1 MVPIRV
7 ELGPRSYDIAAG
19 PLAGVGPFARRCL
32 PTASKALIVTDE
44 HAEPFADAVLA
55 SLKAAELPAS
65 MVVMQAGEETKSL
78 EWLAELYDE
87 LAELPAD
94 RRTAVVAVGGGVI
107 GDLAG
112 FAAATYARGLPLL
125 MVPTTLLAMV
135 DSSVGG
141 KTGLNL
147 KQGKNLVG
155 AFHQPS
161 GVWIAPEPLAGLP
174 DAQYRSGLA
183 EVVKYGVIL
192 DADFFARLEASV
204 PAMLARDPATVDF
217 LIARS
222 CQLKARVCGGDE
234 REETGD
240 RAALNYGHT
249 FGHAFEAVAGYGA
262 WTHGAAVSAGMVCA
276 SRLAERL
283 GRVTADVTERQVTLL
298 AALGLPTAPDP
309 AWDADQLIHHMRRD
323 KKALAGRLRFV
334 LPGRI
339 GHVELVDG
347 VPEADVR
354 AALQFPDG

>member
-1 MVPIRV
+1 MFPVRV
-7 ELGPRSYDIAAG
+7 DLGPRSYDIAAG
-19 PLAGVGPFARRCL
+19 PLAGVGPFARAAV
-32 PTASKALIVTDE
+32 PTASKALVVTDE
-44 HAEPFADAVLA
+44 HAEPHADAVLA
-55 SLKAAELPAS
+55 ALKAAGLPAS
-65 MVVMQAGEETKSL
+65 MVIVQSGEDTKSVQ
-78 EWLAELYDE
+78 WVAELWDE
-87 LAELPAD
+87 LADLPAD
-94 RRTAVVAVGGGVI
+94 RRTLVVAVGGGVI

-141 KTGLNL
+141 KTGINL
-147 KQGKNLVG
+147 PQGKNLVG

-161 GVWIAPEPLAGLP
+161 GVWIAPEVLAGLP
-174 DAQYRSGLA
+174 DEQYRSGLA

-192 DADFFARLEASV
+192 DADFFAWLEANV
-204 PAMLARDPATVDF
+204 EPVNARDPAAVRHV
-217 LIARS
+217 IEHS
-222 CQLKARVCGGDE
+222 CRLKASVTGSDE

-262 WTHGAAVSAGMVCA
+262 WTHGAAVAAGMVCA

-283 GRVTADVTERQVTLL
+283 GRVTADVTERQVNLL
-298 AALGLPTAPDP
+298 RAFGLPTAPDP
-309 AWDADQLIHHMRRD
+309 AWPADALIEHMRRD
-323 KKALAGRLRFV
+323 KKAVAGRLRFV
-334 LPGRI
+334 LPTRL

-354 AALQFPDG
+354 AVLAP